1 MKQKNNI
8 KNFMTDPKLFNGN
21 ELNNNLSLSRNSKV
35 KEQNLFSNK
44 SNKEILLYLIKTS
57 QISIL
62 TQKNDD
68 SKAHN
73 LLKIKNCLSE
83 LKTNLTYI
91 LNEKNINENYLE
103 NNINKVKNELQ
114 FTIQKNK
121 KKDNSNNDNNDYYL
135 ETEIREKNY
144 EGNELSKLKYQNFI
158 IENEIRKTEFLIL
171 NFQNNLNLSK
181 IAYSIEEEQREIFLF
196 NIIENNKEKEIYSI
210 MNYLLIEEK
219 ELLEKYRNLNKQ
231 QQDYI
236 EKYKKDINKIKNDII
251 SRNIIFANNLI
262 LEKSLDNKI
271 EKNPNWDNYNAE
283 TKGATNNVNISS
295 VIDNSKDLKNIV
307 NLNMSFNFN
316 INIGNIKNI

>member
-8 KNFMTDPKLFNGN
+8 KNFMTDPKLINGN

-251 SRNIIFANNLI
+251 SRNIIFAKNLI

>member
-1 MKQKNNI
+1 M
-8 KNFMTDPKLFNGN
+8 
-21 ELNNNLSLSRNSKV
+21 
-35 KEQNLFSNK
+35 
-44 SNKEILLYLIKTS
+44 
-57 QISIL
+57 
-62 TQKNDD
+62 
-68 SKAHN
+68 
-73 LLKIKNCLSE
+73 
-83 LKTNLTYI
+83 
-91 LNEKNINENYLE
+91 
-103 NNINKVKNELQ
+103 
-114 FTIQKNK
+114 
-121 KKDNSNNDNNDYYL
+121 
-135 ETEIREKNY
+135 
-144 EGNELSKLKYQNFI
+144 
-158 IENEIRKTEFLIL
+158 IL